1 MGKTSAEADK
11 QEFDARDA
19 SSLSLPVR
27 APDAAEPVADS
38 GEGKLKMIVGLV
50 KKCLGVKDIA
60 TMRISLP
67 ASLLE
72 PIPNLEYWNYLDRP
86 DVFAAINDSDDSLMR
101 MVAVLRFTFT
111 KDLKFVHGKICKP
124 YNSVLGE
131 YFRCHTSFTPLTYPA
146 DPNEPPI
153 FPTHTLTSQNASLA
167 PPDQVPSET
176 ASVRSTTSTS
186 GPNAARSHKHR
197 SASGASAGLNG
208 TAEGADSKEAEGD
221 TNDDDRV
228 RVVFL
233 TEQVSHHPPISS
245 FYITAPERGIEACGV
260 DQIAAKVVGTSVRV
274 TPGSSNQGIFITLTK
289 GPGEGEKYR
298 ITHNSANVNG
308 VLRGQFY
315 ATMSDSTIITCDRPG
330 KDSLRAVIEYKEE
343 VAGVSSSWIGRSQFL
358 VEGVIHTYDPSTPD
372 ECASWTKVK
381 NVPQSRVVA
390 TFDGTWR
397 GLIKWKRAG
406 SADTHT
412 LVDLNALAILPKRVR
427 PVEQQLPNES
437 HRLWEYVTKNLLSK
451 NYSEA
456 TRVKQNIEQ
465 KQRDDAAARKA
476 KSEEFVPVYFEPD
489 ISNGQPV
496 LTAAGRKVV
505 EEELALAAALPTS

>member
-1 MGKTSAEADK
+1 MGKTSAETDK
-11 QEFDARDA
+11 KEFDARDA
-19 SSLSLPVR
+19 SSLSLP
-27 APDAAEPVADS
+27 AGAHDAAEPVADS

-86 DVFAAINDSDDSLMR
+86 DVFATINDSDDNLMR

-131 YFRCHTSFTPLTYPA
+131 YFRCHTSVTPLKYPA
-146 DPNEPPI
+146 NPNEPPI
-153 FPTHTLTSQNASLA
+153 FPSHTLISPNLSLA
-167 PPDQVPSET
+167 PPDQAPSET

-197 SASGASAGLNG
+197 SSTGATAGPTGAVDNNDAEPASPS
-208 TAEGADSKEAEGD
+208 
-221 TNDDDRV
+221 DDRV

-260 DQIAAKVVGTSVRV
+260 DQISAKVVGTSVRV
-274 TPGSSNQGIFITLTK
+274 TPGSSNKGIFINLTK
-289 GPGEGEKYR
+289 GPGSGEKYR

-315 ATMSDSTIITCDRPG
+315 ATMSD
-330 KDSLRAVIEYKEE
+330 
-343 VAGVSSSWIGRSQFL
+343 
-358 VEGVIHTYDPSTPD
+358 
-372 ECASWTKVK
+372 
-381 NVPQSRVVA
+381 VVC
-390 TFDGTWR
+390 
-397 GLIKWKRAG
+397 
-406 SADTHT
+406 
-412 LVDLNALAILPKRVR
+412 NC
-427 PVEQQLPNES
+427 
-437 HRLWEYVTKNLLSK
+437 
-451 NYSEA
+451 
-456 TRVKQNIEQ
+456 
-465 KQRDDAAARKA
+465 
-476 KSEEFVPVYFEPD
+476 
-489 ISNGQPV
+489 
-496 LTAAGRKVV
+496 
-505 EEELALAAALPTS
+505 

>member
-1 MGKTSAEADK
+1 MGKTSGEADRK
-11 QEFDARDA
+11 EFDGRDA
-19 SSLSLPVR
+19 SSLSLP
-27 APDAAEPVADS
+27 ASAHDAAEPVADS

-101 MVAVLRFTFT
+101 MVAIIRFTFT

-146 DPNEPPI
+146 DPNEPPV
-153 FPTHTLTSQNASLA
+153 FPPHTLTSHNSSLA
-167 PPDQVPSET
+167 APDQVPSET

-197 SASGASAGLNG
+197 SASGAAAGLNG
-208 TAEGADSKEAEGD
+208 SGEGD
-221 TNDDDRV
+221 DANEPEGSATSDDRV

-260 DQIAAKVVGTSVRV
+260 DQISAKVVGTSVRV
-274 TPGSSNQGIFITLTK
+274 TPGSSNKGVFISLTK
-289 GPGEGEKYR
+289 GPGSGEKYR
-298 ITHNSANVNG
+298 VTHNSANVNG
-308 VLRGQFY
+308 ILRGQFY
-315 ATMSDSTIITCDRPG
+315 ATMSDTTIITCDRPG
-330 KDSLRAVIEYKEE
+330 KDSLRAIIEYKEE
-343 VAGVSSSWIGRSQFL
+343 SWIGRSQFL
-358 VEGVIHTYDPSTPD
+358 VEGVIHTYNPSEPD
-372 ECASWTKVK
+372 ECVSWTKVK
-381 NVPQSRVVA
+381 SVPSSRVVA
-390 TFDGTWR
+390 TFDGSWR

-406 SADTHT
+406 SAETHN
-412 LVDLNALAILPKRVR
+412 LVDLAALAVLPKQVR
-427 PVEQQLPNES
+427 PVEEQLPNES
-437 HRLWEYVTKNLLSK
+437 HRLWEHVTKNLLSK
-451 NYSEA
+451 NYNEA

-476 KSEEFVPVYFEPD
+476 KNEEFVPVYFEPD

-496 LTAAGRKVV
+496 LTAEGRKAI
-505 EEELALAAALPTS
+505 EEELTLAAAAPAS

>member
-1 MGKTSAEADK
+1 MGKTSAEAERK
-11 QEFDARDA
+11 EFDARDA
-19 SSLSLPVR
+19 SSLSLPGS
-27 APDAAEPVADS
+27 AHDAAEPVADS

-86 DVFAAINDSDDSLMR
+86 DVFAAINDSDDNLMR

-153 FPTHTLTSQNASLA
+153 FPPHTLTSHSSSLA

-186 GPNAARSHKHR
+186 GPSAARSHKHR
-197 SASGASAGLNG
+197 SSTGAAVGPNGVVEGSDANETESA
-208 TAEGADSKEAEGD
+208 
-221 TNDDDRV
+221 TNDDRV

-260 DQIAAKVVGTSVRV
+260 DQISAKVVGTSVRV
-274 TPGSSNQGIFITLTK
+274 TPGSSNRGIFIGLTK
-289 GPGEGEKYR
+289 GPGSGEKYR

-330 KDSLRAVIEYKEE
+330 KDSLRAVVEYKEE
-343 VAGVSSSWIGRSQFL
+343 SWIGRSQFL
-358 VEGVIHTYDPSTPD
+358 VEGVIHTYNPADPD
-372 ECASWTKVK
+372 ECSSWTKVK
-381 NVPQSRVVA
+381 SVPQSRVVA

-406 SADTHT
+406 STDTHT
-412 LVDLNALAILPKRVR
+412 LIDLAALAVLPKQVR

-437 HRLWEYVTKNLLSK
+437 HRLWEHVTKNLLSK

-465 KQRDDAAARKA
+465 KQRDDAAARKT
-476 KSEEFVPVYFEPD
+476 KNEEFVPVYFETD
-489 ISNGQPV
+489 ISTGQPV
-496 LTAAGRKVV
+496 LTAEGRKAV
-505 EEELALAAALPTS
+505 EEELALAAAVPTS

>member
-1 MGKTSAEADK
+1 MGKNA
-11 QEFDARDA
+11 EFDARDA
-19 SSLSLPVR
+19 STLSLPASAHD
-27 APDAAEPVADS
+27 APESVPDS

-86 DVFAAINDSDDSLMR
+86 DVFAAINDPEDNLLR
-101 MVAVLRFTFT
+101 MLAVVRFTFT

-146 DPNEPPI
+146 DPNEPPV
-153 FPTHTLTSQNASLA
+153 FPPHTLYSQNSTLGV
-167 PPDQVPSET
+167 PDQVPSET

-197 SASGASAGLNG
+197 SSGGVVGGLNG
-208 TAEGADSKEAEGD
+208 VGDGDGLDDAEGSASGD
-221 TNDDDRV
+221 EKV

-260 DQIAAKVVGTSVRV
+260 DQISAKVVGTSVRV
-274 TPGSSNQGIFITLTK
+274 TPGSANKGIFVKLTK
-289 GPGEGEKYR
+289 GPGNGEKYR
-298 ITHNSANVNG
+298 ITHNAANVNG

-330 KDSLRAVIEYKEE
+330 QESLRAIIEYKDE
-343 VAGVSSSWIGRSQFL
+343 SWIGKAQFL
-358 VEGVIHTYDPSTPD
+358 VEGVVHTYDPTDPD
-372 ECASWTKVK
+372 ECASWNKVK
-381 NVPQSRVVA
+381 HVPQSRIVA

-397 GLIKWKRAG
+397 GVVRWKRAG
-406 SADTHT
+406 EAESHN
-412 LVDLNALAILPKRVR
+412 LVDLAALMVLPKHVR
-427 PVEQQLPNES
+427 PIEEQLPNES
-437 HRLWEYVTKNLLSK
+437 HRLWEHVTKNLLSK

-456 TRVKQNIEQ
+456 TRVKQSIEQ
-465 KQRDDAAARKA
+465 KQRDDAAVRKA

-489 ISNGQPV
+489 ISDGQPV
-496 LTAAGRKVV
+496 LTAEGRKAV
-505 EEELALAAALPTS
+505 EEELMMAASSLGS

>member
-1 MGKTSAEADK
+1 MGKTSAEADRK
-11 QEFDARDA
+11 DFDTRDA
-19 SSLSLPVR
+19 SSLSLP
-27 APDAAEPVADS
+27 AGAHDAAEPVADS

-86 DVFAAINDSDDSLMR
+86 DVFATINDSDDNLMR
-101 MVAVLRFTFT
+101 MLAVLRFTFT

-131 YFRCHTSFTPLTYPA
+131 YFRCHTSVTPLKYPA
-146 DPNEPPI
+146 NPNEPPI
-153 FPTHTLTSQNASLA
+153 FPAHTLISSNSSLA

-197 SASGASAGLNG
+197 SSAGAAAGIPGSGDDSNEVEGASAG
-208 TAEGADSKEAEGD
+208 
-221 TNDDDRV
+221 DDRV

-260 DQIAAKVVGTSVRV
+260 DQISAKVVGTSVRV
-274 TPGSSNQGIFITLTK
+274 TPGSSNKGIFINITK
-289 GPGEGEKYR
+289 GPGNGEKYR
-298 ITHNSANVNG
+298 VTHNSANVNG

-315 ATMSDSTIITCDRPG
+315 ATMSDSTIVTCDRPG
-330 KDSLRAVIEYKEE
+330 NDSLRAIIEYKEE
-343 VAGVSSSWIGRSQFL
+343 SWIGRSQFL
-358 VEGVIHTYDPSTPD
+358 VEGVIHSYNPSEPD

-381 NVPQSRVVA
+381 SVPQSRVVA

-397 GLIKWKRAG
+397 GLIKWKRVG
-406 SADTHT
+406 SSETYP
-412 LVDLNALAILPKRVR
+412 LVDLSNLAVLPKHVR
-427 PVEQQLPNES
+427 PVEEQLPNES
-437 HRLWEYVTKNLLSK
+437 HRLWEHVTKNLLSK

-465 KQRDDAAARKA
+465 QQRDDTASRKA
-476 KSEEFVPVYFEPD
+476 RNEEFVPVYFEQD

-496 LTAAGRKVV
+496 LTAEGRKAV
-505 EEELALAAALPTS
+505 EEELTLAASLPVS